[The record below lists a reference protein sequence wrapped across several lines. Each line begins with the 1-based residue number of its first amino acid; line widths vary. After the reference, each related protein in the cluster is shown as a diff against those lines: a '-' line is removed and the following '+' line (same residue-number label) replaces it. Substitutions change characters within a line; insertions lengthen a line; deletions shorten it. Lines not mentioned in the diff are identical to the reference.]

1 MYRLNLVTIR
11 PRTFKNMR
19 LKRLQIPFVFG
30 LCLLFSSLGFAQ
42 SNSFSDPSVEYS
54 FDLPDVRWKMTV
66 KPSATSPN
74 VEYVF
79 GERTDGHL
87 EVRRMSVPKDAV
99 LTDIIRGEEQKLQFR
114 PGYVAGKQ
122 ELFAGFLKGTA
133 FNFEYVGSG
142 RNMSG
147 RFYFLRANDTTVYVL
162 RFSGDRDRLKSIRN
176 QTDSIARSF
185 SVKK

>member
-1 MYRLNLVTIR
+1 MYRLNLITIR

-19 LKRLQIPFVFG
+19 LKRLQPSFAFG
-30 LCLLFSSLGFAQ
+30 LCLLFSAAAFAQ
-42 SNSFSDPSVEYS
+42 SNSFSDSSVEYS
-54 FDLPDVRWKMTV
+54 FDLPDARWKMTV

-79 GERTDGHL
+79 GDRTDGHL
-87 EVRRMSVPKDAV
+87 EVRRMSVPKDAI
-99 LTDIIRGEEQKLQFR
+99 LTDVIRGEEQKLQFR

-147 RFYFLRANDTTVYVL
+147 RFYFLRPNETTVYVL
-162 RFSGDRDRLKSIRN
+162 RFSGERDKLKSIRN
-176 QTDSIARSF
+176 QTDAIARSF

>member
-1 MYRLNLVTIR
+1 
-11 PRTFKNMR
+11 MR
-19 LKRLQIPFVFG
+19 LKRLQIPLVFG